1 MKKSITK
8 IAVMAAFT
16 TILAFGGLT
25 GCGNSSKDEK
35 STDNKKTETTQETE
49 AASTDEK
56 KNQDLIPVRL
66 GVGGQG
72 NTYSMELAN
81 LAYKNGYL
89 EDELK
94 QAGYELQLQA
104 FVQTGPEVNTALAS
118 GDLDGAIYGDFPL
131 FTSNSSGIKSTLIA
145 TVNQKVQYGIL
156 TVKDDIKEPKDLE
169 GKRVI
174 VGQGT
179 VIQYFWEHYVK
190 QNDIDASKVEI
201 VNATD
206 AASLLQTGEAD
217 AYVSI
222 MTAAK
227 YMESLG
233 LGKVFDDGSDV
244 EGGSTVGVVTLR
256 NDFLE
261 QNPQVAVAINKA
273 LIKAYGD
280 AQADPDS
287 FYNALATEQMTAEVL
302 KTGYENDP
310 SLTQLN
316 PQITNEVITHLKD
329 LNDWLVENQ
338 LIGSPVDV
346 DQLYDTTYYD
356 QAEKELGK

>member
-8 IAVMAAFT
+8 IAVMTVIT
-16 TILAFGGLT
+16 TILAVGGLT
-25 GCGNSSKDEK
+25 GCGKSAKEDAAKDSGKAEV
-35 STDNKKTETTQETE
+35 TQETE
-49 AASTDEK
+49 AAKEDK
-56 KNQDLIPVRL
+56 AADKDLVPIRL

-72 NTYSMELAN
+72 ETYSMELAN

-179 VIQYFWEHYVK
+179 VIQYFWEHYAA
-190 QNDIDASKVEI
+190 QNEIDTSKVEI

-244 EGGSTVGVVTLR
+244 DGGNTVGVVTLR

-261 QNPQVAVAINKA
+261 QNPEAAVAINKA
-273 LIKAYGD
+273 LIEAYND

-287 FYNALATEQMTAEVL
+287 FYNALATEQMTADVQ

-310 SLTQLN
+310 ELTQLN
-316 PQITNEVITHLKD
+316 PQITEDVVTHLKD
-329 LNDWLVENQ
+329 LNDWLVKNQ
-338 LIGSPVDV
+338 LIGESVDV
-346 DQLYDTTYYD
+346 DTIYDTTYYD
-356 QAEKELGK
+356 KAVEELGK